1 MHSMHSPPVIYHS
14 IHTQALQMLNSGQ
27 VVLIIRPSE
36 DDLREKLS
44 KNHAQIPSLDYCKS
58 VSPVCVRLPDH
69 TS

>member
-1 MHSMHSPPVIYHS
+1 MHSSPVIYHP

-44 KNHAQIPSLDYCKS
+44 
-58 VSPVCVRLPDH
+58 
-69 TS
+69 